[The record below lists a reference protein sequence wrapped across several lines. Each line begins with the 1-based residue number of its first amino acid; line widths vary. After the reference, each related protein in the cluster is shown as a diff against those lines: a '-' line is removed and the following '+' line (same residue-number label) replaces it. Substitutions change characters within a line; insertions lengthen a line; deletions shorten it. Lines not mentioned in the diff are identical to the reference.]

1 MSSSPLLLFKSGS
14 LRRRTTTDAAGIG
27 RQDESSS
34 TIPQS
39 EPPHRLRR
47 VFTTHACRR
56 SSRSGRQQEV
66 KTAGHASPLQ
76 WRMTA
81 FMKKPLG
88 IANSVPLGVP
98 LNFNRSGGI
107 YFPFFQQDVLY
118 LIQSAK
124 ELSPCCCQFF
134 YAWLDYVSN
143 GKRMSKLP
151 APDYISRGRE
161 ADDYFLFAPFFLF
174 DLNFRCFHFH
184 SFNSSDW
191 FFLGICTR

>member
-27 RQDESSS
+27 LPDEGNSA
-34 TIPQS
+34 IPQP

-56 SSRSGRQQEV
+56 SGRSARQQEV

-98 LNFNRSGGI
+98 LNFNRSAGI
-107 YFPFFQQDVLY
+107 VLT
-118 LIQSAK
+118 IS
-124 ELSPCCCQFF
+124 SGIFSISSCM
-134 YAWLDYVSN
+134 AWLS
-143 GKRMSKLP
+143 
-151 APDYISRGRE
+151 IERE
-161 ADDYFLFAPFFLF
+161 SGLSL
-174 DLNFRCFHFH
+174 RK
-184 SFNSSDW
+184 
-191 FFLGICTR
+191 